1 MMMVKTQSVCVC
13 VWVYC
18 LLETTNT
25 FINQRKRLRRFDD
38 FMHLIIEY
46 IKKAS
51 YISHILRMCKNR
63 KYIPI

>member
-13 VWVYC
+13 VC
-18 LLETTNT
+18 MGLLETTNT